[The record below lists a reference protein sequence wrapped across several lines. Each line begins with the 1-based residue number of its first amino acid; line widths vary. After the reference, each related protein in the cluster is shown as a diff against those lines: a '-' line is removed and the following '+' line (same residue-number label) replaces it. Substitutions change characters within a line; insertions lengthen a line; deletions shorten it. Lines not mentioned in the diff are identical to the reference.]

1 MENNPF
7 VRYLAYIY
15 IYGQRYIPLLEK
27 KILYIL
33 RNRKRKIPI
42 TLPRKELGMGLMP
55 SIGGGR
61 NTCLSSQMRSN
72 PPTRISFPCRLYKSS
87 KRMSGR
93 EEGVNGIV
101 WKNRD
106 PSPHRSTPTWT
117 PAKNKFATWLFGDLK
132 ENWPFFHI
140 NNIEH
145 VVEHAE
151 LELIVTMRIS
161 GQRRRGIHFH
171 QPRLEVAV
179 Q

>member
-1 MENNPF
+1 MIYNAIEGIGISLKQTASF
-7 VRYLAYIY
+7 VIVAYGKQPIRSLFSIYIY

-117 PAKNKFATWLFGDLK
+117 PAKNKFAT
-132 ENWPFFHI
+132 
-140 NNIEH
+140 
-145 VVEHAE
+145 
-151 LELIVTMRIS
+151 
-161 GQRRRGIHFH
+161 
-171 QPRLEVAV
+171 
-179 Q
+179 